1 MVFVILLGLVF
12 WKANSRKVFAIPA
25 PVKKEVSFVR
35 LDADDTDSD
44 NSETAPAVRK
54 GLMIHVLIALV
65 VYTQIYVTIG
75 IILML

>member
-1 MVFVILLGLVF
+1 MFIILLRIVF
-12 WKANSRKVFAIPA
+12 WKANSRKVFTIPA

-65 VYTQIYVTIG
+65 VHTLIYIIIG